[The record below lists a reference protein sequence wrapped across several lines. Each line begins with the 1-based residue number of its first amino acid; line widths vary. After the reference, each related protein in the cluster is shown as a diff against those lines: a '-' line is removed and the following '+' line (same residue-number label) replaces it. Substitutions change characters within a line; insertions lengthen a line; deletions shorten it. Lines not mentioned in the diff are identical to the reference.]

1 MGKYNK
7 KVNCNICGTPIRS
20 DRMSVHVDTHQN
32 GRGKFARKA
41 TRSYPDL
48 PGPTRSYPDL
58 PGPTL
63 SSDLP
68 GPSMTYPV
76 LPCPIPTS
84 DEC

>member
-48 PGPTRSYPDL
+48 PGPT
-58 PGPTL
+58 L